1 MEKPRSIRFSVSA
14 FAASRPW
21 GPPFQLHSPMM
32 MRDFRYTPVH
42 TMAARQPTSEPV
54 VVSTPVTRPFST
66 KICLISAWRRSSLS
80 QSSTA
85 RRMRSWYAFLSA
97 WARSECTA
105 GPLPVLSMRLWMN
118 TSSMARPISP
128 PSASSSRTR
137 WPFAVPPMEGLQGII
152 ASESRFSVTS
162 SVLWPM
168 RAQASAASQ
177 PACPAPM
184 TTAS

>member
-1 MEKPRSIRFSVSA
+1 
-14 FAASRPW
+14 
-21 GPPFQLHSPMM
+21 
-32 MRDFRYTPVH
+32 
-42 TMAARQPTSEPV
+42 
-54 VVSTPVTRPFST
+54 
-66 KICLISAWRRSSLS
+66 
-80 QSSTA
+80 
-85 RRMRSWYAFLSA
+85 
-97 WARSECTA
+97 
-105 GPLPVLSMRLWMN
+105 MRLWMN

-137 WPFAVPPMEGLQGII
+137 WPLAVPPMDGLQGII